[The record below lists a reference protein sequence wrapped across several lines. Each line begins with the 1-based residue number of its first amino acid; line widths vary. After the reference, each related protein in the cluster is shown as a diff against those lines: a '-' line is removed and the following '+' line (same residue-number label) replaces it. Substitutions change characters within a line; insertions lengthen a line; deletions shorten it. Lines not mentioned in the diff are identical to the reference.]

1 MIPTQACAKRGDDQ
15 IYKWLGTHLDQQNGD
30 ILDAGTG
37 FGSLCWLLRRSYASL
52 TAVTATNEGMYGAD
66 PLRAM
71 TRNRNVSVVIG
82 NWRDEA
88 FLAEKTYDV
97 VVADCA

>member
-1 MIPTQACAKRGDDQ
+1 MISTQACAKRGDDQ
-15 IYKWLGTHLDQQNGD
+15 IYKWLGTHIEGTGD
-30 ILDAGTG
+30 LLDAGTG
-37 FGSLCWLLRRSYASL
+37 FGSLCWLLRRSYESL

-71 TRNRNVSVVIG
+71 TRGRNVSVVIG
-82 NWRDEA
+82 NWRDEG